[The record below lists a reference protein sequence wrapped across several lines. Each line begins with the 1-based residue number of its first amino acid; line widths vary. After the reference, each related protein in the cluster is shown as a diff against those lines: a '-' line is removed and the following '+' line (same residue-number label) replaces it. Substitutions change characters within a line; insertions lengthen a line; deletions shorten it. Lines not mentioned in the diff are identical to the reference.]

1 MNHICIVR
9 ILPMSAFMYSVLKG
23 IEIGLDQIK
32 ILYSK
37 VMVYNIDIV
46 FLSYTIQTNEK
57 KTQFSNIFKI

>member
-9 ILPMSAFMYSVLKG
+9 ILPMSACMYSVLKG

>member
-1 MNHICIVR
+1 
-9 ILPMSAFMYSVLKG
+9 MSACMYSVLKG